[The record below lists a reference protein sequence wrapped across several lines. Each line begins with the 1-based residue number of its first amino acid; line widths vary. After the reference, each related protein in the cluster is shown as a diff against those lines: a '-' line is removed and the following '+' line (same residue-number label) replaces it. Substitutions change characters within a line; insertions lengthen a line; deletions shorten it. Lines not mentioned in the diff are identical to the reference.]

1 MDIALILGLNIYWG
15 RLSFEMSL
23 KFPKLQQRVD
33 KITP

>member
-15 RLSFEMSL
+15 HLSLKMSL
-23 KFPKLQQRVD
+23 KFPKLQQRGD